1 MADWNKLN
9 ENDFENLLKNSLN
22 DIPPQNIIDEVSP
35 YKDAIGHIVWGIGLT
50 TITLNFLLLNY
61 ILPFIGVILM
71 LLGFRSLRKENKWF
85 FGGYI
90 LSIIRLIYVLSS
102 LILNSTIYNEFI
114 QQSDFADFLGIFN
127 TFVNLMIF
135 ICFWRALKA
144 IKKKSNI
151 DINTG
156 FGLLFLYII
165 LCVLA
170 FLNYNGLILGIIFLI
185 IYFLTLKSLYNISSK
200 IENAGYIIKTAEVKY
215 SNEFVVKGILIFLA
229 ICIIIGYVFFHSYN
243 MNWTE
248 YKSENQKSSIIDLG
262 FPEYPEYILKD
273 MSEEDIK
280 ELEGAK
286 QVVVNVREHPI
297 NKGRV
302 EETKY
307 YEDGKTI
314 THQQTVYDVKELKV
328 TSIGVELEN
337 EWKIIHYFEWT
348 HKPKFYGTESIEI
361 LPAYYHFEY
370 WALSSDIAGYV
381 FYDKDNTVYRAD
393 YSSIDEEKYKKDTM
407 WGVSMNA
414 NIFARFSMPNDG
426 ENHRGYITY
435 NIMSLNPD
443 TICIVNSCFNYTH
456 QKSWLQYPVKTA
468 TENRKTSGFG
478 DEWTFKTIQDA
489 LQFYPEKDGAELV

>member
-61 ILPFIGVILM
+61 ILPFIGAILM
-71 LLGFRSLRKENKWF
+71 LLGFRSLRQENKWF

-102 LILNSTIYNEFI
+102 LILNSTIYNEFM
-114 QQSDFADFLGIFN
+114 QESSFAYSLGIFN

-144 IKKKSNI
+144 VKKKSNI
-151 DINTG
+151 DIDTG

-229 ICIIIGYVFFHSYN
+229 VCTIIGYVFFHSYN

-248 YKSENQKSSIIDLG
+248 YKSENQTSSVIDLG
-262 FPEYPEYILKD
+262 FPEYILKD

-286 QVVVNVREHPI
+286 QVVVNVDEHPI

-307 YEDGKTI
+307 HENGKTI

-348 HKPKFYGTESIEI
+348 HKPKFYGTESIQ
-361 LPAYYHFEY
+361 LWPAYRQYEH
-370 WALSSDIAGYV
+370 WALNSDITGYV
-381 FYDKDNTVYRAD
+381 FYDKNDTVYRAD
-393 YSSIDEEKYKKDTM
+393 YAFIGEQTYKKDTFM
-407 WGVSMNA
+407 WGEQTN
-414 NIFARFSMPNDG
+414 NDIFAGFSMPNNG
-426 ENHRGYITY
+426 KNHRGYITY
-435 NIMSLNPD
+435 NIMSLHPD
-443 TICIVNSCFNYTH
+443 KVCIVDSWFNYTH
-456 QKSWLQYPVKTA
+456 QQSWLQYPVITA
-468 TENRKTSGFG
+468 TEKRKTSGFG
-478 DEWTFKTIQDA
+478 ERGAFITIQDA
-489 LQFYPEKDGAELV
+489 LQFYREKDGAELV